1 MNREY
6 GESVMVR
13 LDRSVHK
20 QLCDARLI
28 PREPLSD
35 CIARILKENSDLK
48 SKVQS
53 K

>member
-13 LDRSVHK
+13 MDRSVHE
-20 QLCDARLI
+20 QLCKAKLI

-35 CIARILKENSDLK
+35 CIARILKENDELK
-48 SKVQS
+48 AKLA